1 MEELYAYL
9 LLWEI
14 GFCFGEKYNLLLDQR
29 FAKSP
34 DDLLLLELEEKSAE
48 PFDGLQALEQHFGG
62 KCAGFDKALFVKSLF
77 SGLKAAYDEKRF
89 DFTDYVNLCAKLW
102 HRLPEEIQL
111 TEPFCILNHSDDLL
125 MWGEE
130 AKIRELFEKTFEAYG
145 KDMSM

>member
-9 LLWEI
+9 LLWEL
-14 GFCFGEKYNLLLDQR
+14 GFCSGEKYNSLLDQR

-48 PFDGLQALEQHFGG
+48 PFDGLQALERHVGG
-62 KCAGFDKALFVKSLF
+62 KCEGFDKALFGKCLF
-77 SGLKAAYDEKRF
+77 SGLKDIYDENRF
-89 DFTDYVNLCAKLW
+89 GLTEYVSLCADLW
-102 HRLPEEIQL
+102 HRLPEEL
-111 TEPFCILNHSDDLL
+111 RPTEPFYILNSKDDLL